1 MSDTLM
7 IYHTLELIRNSLIQI
22 LQRCL
27 NVHHVNDFLLTDNG
41 IMKLDSICMKLTA
54 VGESIKGLDKIT
66 ELLQVIQK
74 MTADLCL

>member
-22 LQRCL
+22 LQRCSD
-27 NVHHVNDFLLTDNG
+27 VHHVNDFLLTDNG

-54 VGESIKGLDKIT
+54 VGESIKGLDKIPL
-66 ELLQVIQK
+66 LLQVIQK
-74 MTADLCL
+74 MTADLRL